1 MAARA
6 TNKTQTATA
15 PVEEYDFD
23 SWTEDDEEKALAALA
38 PDVKHIIV
46 ERSFVG
52 RFRDGTIIKLP
63 LDISLDDIDVLSESH
78 DNPVDQIKA
87 LLAQIGGD
95 DAAKEFTRQNMADAI
110 AMATKFFNVFARI
123 AGATVPES

>member
-6 TNKTQTATA
+6 TTTTKPA
-15 PVEEYDFD
+15 PAQVEEYDFD
-23 SWTEDDEEKALAALA
+23 SWTEDDETKALVALA
-38 PDVKHIIV
+38 PDIKHIIV

-63 LDISLDDIDVLSESH
+63 LDISLDDIDVLTEKY

-87 LLAQIGGD
+87 LLTQIGGE

-110 AMATKFFNVFARI
+110 ALAQKFFAIFARI

>member
-6 TNKTQTATA
+6 TTKTQTAPA
-15 PVEEYDFD
+15 EEYDFD
-23 SWTEDDEEKALAALA
+23 SWTEEDEENALAALA
-38 PDVKHIIV
+38 PEIKHIIV

-63 LDISLDDIDVLSESH
+63 LDISLDDIDVLSENH

-87 LLAQIGGD
+87 LLTKIGGD
-95 DAAKEFTRQNMADAI
+95 DAAKQFTRQNMADAI
-110 AMATKFFNVFARI
+110 AMASKFFAVFARI